1 MEPDMTTATASTWS
15 ALQNPTFRKL
25 WIASLVSG
33 TCVAAHDTAATWV
46 MNTLTASP
54 FLISVMSTVA
64 SLPFLVFTLPA
75 GALADMVDRKKLLV
89 LMNLWLT
96 IAAAALA
103 VFGWLHLLSTFVILI
118 SVFLIGVGFAF
129 AAPAWSSIVP
139 EIVSPEELRSAVTL
153 GGLQL
158 NISGILGPALGG
170 VWLSLMGPSSVFAV
184 NAACFLAVILVILQW
199 KRTVP
204 QPKRGLENFFDSFL
218 KAIRYVRYA
227 PELQVVLARNAL
239 FALFISAIPALLPV
253 IGLKSLHL
261 NASQLGL
268 LFTSQGIGSVA
279 GAVVIIPWLRA
290 RYSSNTLIVLANGLV
305 AIVYV
310 LMAFVRQPWIFFAVA
325 AMAGVGWTLSA
336 SELWVAAQRAM
347 PSWVRGRMSATVMM
361 VSQGAMTVGGLI
373 WGSAVTTAG
382 PAHSLLAA
390 AALLLV
396 SLMLAGPLSIDFTD
410 SLDLDPA
417 PVTPASYKL
426 YYTPKPTDGPVS
438 ICVEFNVD
446 RVRAADF
453 INMMREIRLIHLRN
467 GAYRWQLHEDLT
479 RPNSYRLEMT
489 VASWNEHLMQFERM
503 TKFDRELLEKAWSF
517 HQGEGAPAERIYL
530 SMNKDLRLPAR

>member
-1 MEPDMTTATASTWS
+1 MTKATASTWS
-15 ALQNPTFRKL
+15 ALRNPTFRKL

-46 MNTLTASP
+46 MNTLTPSP
-54 FLISVMSTVA
+54 FLISLMSTVA
-64 SLPFLVFTLPA
+64 SLPFLIFTLPA

-89 LMNLWLT
+89 LMNLWLA
-96 IAAAALA
+96 IAASALA
-103 VFGWLHLLSTFVILI
+103 ILGWIHLLSTYVILI
-118 SVFLIGVGFAF
+118 AVFLIGVGFAF
-129 AAPAWSSIVP
+129 AAPAWASIVP
-139 EIVSPEELRSAVTL
+139 EIVSPQELRSAATL

-170 VWLSLMGPSSVFAV
+170 VSLSFIGPNSVFAA

-199 KRTVP
+199 KRALP
-204 QPKRGLENFFDSFL
+204 QSRRGLETFFDSFL

-227 PELQVVLARNAL
+227 PGLQVVLARNAL
-239 FALFISAIPALLPV
+239 FALFISAIPALIPV
-253 IGLKSLHL
+253 LGLKTLHL

-290 RYSSNTLIVLANGLV
+290 RYSSNLLIVLANLLV

-310 LMAFVRQPWIFFAVA
+310 LMAFVRQPIVFFVVA

-361 VSQGAMTVGGLI
+361 VSQGAMAIGGVI

-382 PAHSLLAA
+382 PAYSLLAA

-396 SLMLAGPLSIDFTD
+396 SLVLAGPLSIDFTG

-417 PVTPASYKL
+417 PVTAASYKL
-426 YYTPKPTDGPVS
+426 IYTPKPNDGPVS
-438 ICVEFNVD
+438 ICVEFQVD
-446 RVRAADF
+446 RVQAAEF
-453 INMMREIRLIHLRN
+453 VNIMREVRLVHLRN

-479 RPNSYRLEMT
+479 SPNTYRLEMT
-489 VASWNEHLMQFERM
+489 VGSWKEHLLQFERM
-503 TKFDRELLEKAWSF
+503 TKFDKDLLERAWSF
-517 HQGEGAPAERIYL
+517 HTGETLPGERVYL
-530 SMNKDLRLPAR
+530 SLNKDLHLPK